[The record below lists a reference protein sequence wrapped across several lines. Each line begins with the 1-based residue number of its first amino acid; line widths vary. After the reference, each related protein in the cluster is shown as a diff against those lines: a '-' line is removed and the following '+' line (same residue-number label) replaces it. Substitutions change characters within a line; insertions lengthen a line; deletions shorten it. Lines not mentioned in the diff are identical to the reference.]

1 MNHLRASLA
10 LLNWNVLYQTVGKWL
25 TLLTCLY
32 CFYVMGEYGYR
43 WDCLSAVLLAGASTL
58 FCLFFTAFTWA
69 FIRVTPGK
77 SLIGMIG
84 AVCAALVV

>member
-43 WDCLSAVLLAGASTL
+43 WDCLSAVLLAGHPPYFAYFLPHSL
-58 FCLFFTAFTWA
+58 GLSFGLH
-69 FIRVTPGK
+69 RVK
-77 SLIGMIG
+77 
-84 AVCAALVV
+84 V